1 MGKASVK
8 KYVLCADLKEERVG
22 ETLMWEGSEFRRVGA
37 ATEKARSPQVR
48 RSVRGTCSRL
58 AEMDLSLRNREGAW

>member
-8 KYVLCADLKEERVG
+8 RCVLRADLKEERVG
-22 ETLMWEGSEFRRVGA
+22 ETLMWEGSEFQRVGA

-48 RSVRGTCSRL
+48 HSVRGTFSRL
-58 AEMDLSLRNREGAW
+58 AEMDLRNREGAW

>member
-8 KYVLCADLKEERVG
+8 RYVLRADLKEERVG
-22 ETLMWEGSEFRRVGA
+22 ETLMWEGSEFQRVGA

-58 AEMDLSLRNREGAW
+58 AEMDLRNREGAW

>member
-8 KYVLCADLKEERVG
+8 RYVLSADLKEERAG
-22 ETLMWEGSEFRRVGA
+22 ETLMWEGSEFQRVGA

-48 RSVRGTCSRL
+48 RSGDGGGRQGRGGLGC
-58 AEMDLSLRNREGAW
+58 